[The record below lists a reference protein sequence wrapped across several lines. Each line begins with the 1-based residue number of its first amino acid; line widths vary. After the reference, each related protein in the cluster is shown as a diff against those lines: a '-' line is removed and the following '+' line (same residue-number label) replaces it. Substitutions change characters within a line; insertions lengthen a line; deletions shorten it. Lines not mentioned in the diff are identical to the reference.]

1 MASNAVAAAATYHD
15 NTLFVHYSTPAKRL
29 GALYALSTPAAPS
42 STDPPNSLLT
52 QFQSVAFKGPNPYS
66 PDSPPRPAP
75 VSVCMVS
82 TSVLDPQT
90 RDYRHD
96 LLLTYNLP
104 QPAVQTQPIT
114 PLLFRMTPNIG
125 NVASAQGNATWTLT
139 DESQALGMVPGDVS
153 RLWMASGISGI
164 PGVGPSN
171 SPQLEGSAVYLISGT
186 ALSTE
191 LNVSKRDVSGT
202 GSGQPSSVIFA
213 ESVLSLIDIS
223 ANHQIVRIA
232 GSLAYDVVVVGRC
245 LPPTRGT
252 CLLLIKDFS
261 VLWTA
266 IRSPIE
272 YDPSSCIATANGLII
287 MATSST
293 VWTRP
298 YTTLADW
305 TSRQPPSFRP
315 NLPSPI
321 LACTTSGS
329 KLFAVIEGN
338 ATTPDVYTIDLASS
352 NWDWQK
358 ASLVM
363 TGNTGSGTN
372 PNFGSDNSGESKGLS
387 TTVLAVIIAVAV
399 ALGLVLLGLLLFWK
413 RRRSRQKKQAMGD
426 GQANKP
432 FPNLPPTAAAASAA
446 MSGSRGYQP
455 GLTPESS
462 GGSMMHAFGARTSG
476 GLQPGKHD
484 LTETELTAMST
495 TNGPPPPGSGA
506 WVSTGGGAVSQAPVY
521 SNINNNGIHGNNGAY
536 SMQPGATTSAY
547 PPSSLAQGHP
557 STMHMATPGVSL
569 PMPVNTPTHPVIF
582 TPAAPPGDKRELS
595 DEDEDLMRPYQP
607 NASPSVEN
615 ASESSSRLRGMV
627 SPGLANAQLILQ
639 RSQTPQNESSSSI
652 PQHQQPQ
659 QHQQHHQQPGQYYR
673 A

>member
-1 MASNAVAAAATYHD
+1 MASDAVAAAAAYHD
-15 NTLFVHYSTPAKRL
+15 NTLFVHYSTPAKPL

-42 STDPPNSLLT
+42 STDPPNTLLT
-52 QFQSVAFKGPNPYS
+52 QPQNVAFKGPNPYS
-66 PDSPPRPAP
+66 PGNPPRPAP

-114 PLLFRMTPNIG
+114 PLLFRMTPNTG
-125 NVASAQGNATWTLT
+125 SVASEPGNTTWTLT

-153 RLWMASGISGI
+153 RLWMASGIAGI
-164 PGVGPSN
+164 AGIGQSN
-171 SPQLEGSAVYLISGT
+171 PPLLEGSAVYLISST

-191 LNVSKRDVSGT
+191 LNIAKRDVSGT
-202 GSGQPSSVIFA
+202 GSGQPSTVIFA
-213 ESVLSLIDIS
+213 ESIASLFDIS
-223 ANHQIVRIA
+223 VNHQIVRIA

-245 LPPTRGT
+245 SPPTRGT

-266 IRSPIE
+266 IRSPVE
-272 YDPSSCIATANGLII
+272 YDPSSCIATANGSII
-287 MATSST
+287 MATSSAI
-293 VWTRP
+293 WTRP
-298 YTTLADW
+298 YTTLAEW

-321 LACTTSGS
+321 LACTASGS
-329 KLFAVIEGN
+329 TLFAVVEGN
-338 ATTPDVYTIDLASS
+338 ATTPDVYTIDLANS

-363 TGNTGSGTN
+363 TGNSGSGSN
-372 PNFGSDNSGESKGLS
+372 PNFGSNNSRESKGLS

-399 ALGLVLLGLLLFWK
+399 VLGLAVLGLLLFW
-413 RRRSRQKKQAMGD
+413 RRRRTRQRKQATGD
-426 GQANKP
+426 GQAEKP
-432 FPNLPPTAAAASAA
+432 FPNLPPTAAAASVA

-455 GLTPESS
+455 GLAPESS

-476 GLQPGKHD
+476 GSQPGKHD
-484 LTETELTAMST
+484 FTETELTAMST
-495 TNGPPPPGSGA
+495 TSGQPPPPGAGA
-506 WVSTGGGAVSQAPVY
+506 WVSTGGGVVNQALVY
-521 SNINNNGIHGNNGAY
+521 SNNNNNGIHGIHGSNGAY
-536 SMQPGATTSAY
+536 SMQSGATTSAY
-547 PPSSLAQGHP
+547 PPSSMGQGHP
-557 STMHMATPGVSL
+557 PTMHMATPGVSL

-582 TPAAPPGDKRELS
+582 TPATPAGDKMELS
-595 DEDEDLMRPYQP
+595 DEDEDLMKPYQQP
-607 NASPSVEN
+607 NASPPVEN
-615 ASESSSRLRGMV
+615 ASETSSRLRGMV

-639 RSQTPQNESSSSI
+639 RSQTPQNETSSGI
-652 PQHQQPQ
+652 PPPPQ
-659 QHQQHHQQPGQYYR
+659 QQQPGQYYR